1 MVEQA
6 FDPTVGPA
14 SVPLTCFTAFAQR
27 QQRQGRDHSVPDK
40 HALHTS
46 LSYQCPLLAIVKQ
59 PVLVFVF
66 LNTVS
71 CKFTAIYFL
80 IQKK

>member
-27 QQRQGRDHSVPDK
+27 QQRQGHDHSVPDK

-46 LSYQCPLLAIVKQ
+46 FL
-59 PVLVFVF
+59 PVSLFG
-66 LNTVS
+66 
-71 CKFTAIYFL
+71 Y
-80 IQKK
+80 

>member
-27 QQRQGRDHSVPDK
+27 QQRQGHDHSVPDK

-46 LSYQCPLLAIVKQ
+46 FLPVSLFGYCKTTI
-59 PVLVFVF
+59 VLVCFVF

-71 CKFTAIYFL
+71 CKFTPITF
-80 IQKK
+80 